1 MLCDSVIVTNVRN
14 RPITRM
20 TAEPTPVPRP
30 EPELPESEDQRLA
43 LRRITQQLN
52 RLRAE
57 LDALNRARSSR
68 NGRLEK

>member
-1 MLCDSVIVTNVRN
+1 
-14 RPITRM
+14 M

-30 EPELPESEDQRLA
+30 EPELPESEEQRLA

-57 LDALNRARSSR
+57 LDALNRARGSR